1 MKNWLL
7 PVGTSFGIVGAIVL
21 VVSLVSSA
29 PVTPKVSGTEFTIES
44 RFPGFT
50 VYRTRVPGGWLYVTD
65 RHSHSLAT
73 TFVPDPWMAK

>member
-7 PVGTSFGIVGAIVL
+7 PIGTSFGIMGAMVL
-21 VVSLVSSA
+21 VVSLVSSV
-29 PVTPKVSGTEFTIES
+29 PDTSKVSGTEFTVES

-65 RHSHSLAT
+65 RNSHGLSS
-73 TFVPDPWMAK
+73 TFVPEPWTAK